1 MAEAKKSGDL
11 QRVTVEIFGDVYHL
25 RTDDPEGLR
34 KLVQIVD
41 STMRAM
47 AQNTHSFAS
56 NRLATLAALKI
67 AEDYLQ
73 LKKDYDELLAML
85 HEQK

>member
-1 MAEAKKSGDL
+1 MAEAKKSSEL

-25 RTDDPEGLR
+25 RTDDPEGLK

-41 STMRAM
+41 STMREM
-47 AQNTHSFAS
+47 SQNTHSFVS
-56 NRLATLAALKI
+56 SRIATLAALKI

-73 LKKDYDELLAML
+73 LKKDYDELLNML
-85 HEQK
+85 HEDK

>member
-1 MAEAKKSGDL
+1 MKEGKKSSEL
-11 QRVTVEIFGDVYHL
+11 QRVTIEIFGDVYHM
-25 RTDDPEGLR
+25 RTDDPEGLK
-34 KLVQIVD
+34 KLVQLVD
-41 STMRAM
+41 ATMRAM

-56 NRLATLAALKI
+56 NRIATLAALKI

-85 HEQK
+85 HENK